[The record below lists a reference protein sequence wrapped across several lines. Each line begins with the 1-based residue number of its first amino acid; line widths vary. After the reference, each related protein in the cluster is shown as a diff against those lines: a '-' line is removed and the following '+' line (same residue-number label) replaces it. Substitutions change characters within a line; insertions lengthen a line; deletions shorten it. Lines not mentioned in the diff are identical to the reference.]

1 MSVLTSCNRI
11 EVEGWRDGS
20 VDKVLASGLGIPKP
34 YEKGMQVWW
43 PILIPALRKE
53 DRKVWGLRPT

>member
-20 VDKVLASGLGIPKP
+20 VDKVLASGLGIPKT
-34 YEKGMQVWW
+34 YEKGRQVWW
-43 PILIPALRKE
+43 PILIPALRRQRW
-53 DRKVWGLRPT
+53 DLWQVS